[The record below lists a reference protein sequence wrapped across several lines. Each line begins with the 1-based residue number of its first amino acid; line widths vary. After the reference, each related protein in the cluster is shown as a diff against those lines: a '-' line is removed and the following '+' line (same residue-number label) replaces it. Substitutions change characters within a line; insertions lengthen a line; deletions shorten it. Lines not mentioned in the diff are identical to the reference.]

1 VPLCPAT
8 NPQELQIC
16 SRGVSLTRDFRRA
29 AKRQKKREMLDAYEE
44 RMQKMREFES
54 EVAFTGSDAS
64 EDDDDDDDDDD
75 DGTRGERGAGSVAAA
90 HGPSKMTFGD
100 REEGTASVVE
110 VEEMDLSSLSRQSVS
125 ATLLPALP
133 PAEGPMSKRL
143 KKKIKGPQR
152 RCAARPLWTRGRCCA
167 L

>member
-8 NPQELQIC
+8 NPQQLQIC

-54 EVAFTGSDAS
+54 EVAFIGSDAS

-75 DGTRGERGAGSVAAA
+75 TRGKGGAGSVAAA

-100 REEGTASVVE
+100 RAEGTASVVE
-110 VEEMDLSSLSRQSVS
+110 VEEMDLSALSRQSVS
-125 ATLLPALP
+125 AGLLPALP

-152 RCAARPLWTRGRCCA
+152 RCAARPL
-167 L
+167 